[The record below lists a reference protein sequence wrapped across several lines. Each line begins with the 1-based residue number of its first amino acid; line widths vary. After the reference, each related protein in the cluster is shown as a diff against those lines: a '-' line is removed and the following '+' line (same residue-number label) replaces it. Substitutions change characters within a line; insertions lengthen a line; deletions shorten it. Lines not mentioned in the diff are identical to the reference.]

1 MAALTGPQLCEKLGI
16 DAKQLAAWV
25 RLGIPASGRGK
36 LRTFDPLLV
45 RDWLLEKKLAEQP
58 PPPDLP
64 PTDQPI
70 AHTIAQV
77 AEYFQVSERAVHT
90 WIKQGMPGKAGR
102 PGTQE
107 GAFPLFEIEA
117 WREGRK
123 TPRLSTSE
131 ETKSQAQARL
141 STIKAD
147 MLELDLREKRGE
159 LIDANEIA
167 RRWARVTTEARAI
180 LAQLP
185 ALVAKQLPA
194 ELDAK
199 VRKKARQVASR
210 LVEQCAEALESFLSA
225 EADAAESE
233 DPDGSGEEA

>member
-1 MAALTGPQLCEKLGI
+1 MAALTGPQLCDKLGI

-25 RLGIPASGRGK
+25 RLGIPSSGRGK
-36 LRTFDPLLV
+36 ARTFDPLQV
-45 RDWLLEKKLAEQP
+45 RDWLIEQKLAEVP
-58 PPPDLP
+58 APVL

-70 AHTIAQV
+70 AHTVPQV
-77 AEYFQVSERAVHT
+77 AEYFQVSERTVHT
-90 WIKQGMPGKAGR
+90 WIKQGMPGKPGR

-123 TPRLSTSE
+123 SPHVGTSE

-141 STIKAD
+141 STMRAD
-147 MLELDLREKRGE
+147 MLEMDLREKRGE
-159 LIDANEIA
+159 LIDANEIG
-167 RRWARVTTEARAI
+167 RRWVRVSTEARAI

-194 ELDAK
+194 ELDSK
-199 VRKKARQVASR
+199 VRKKARQIASR
-210 LVEQCAEALESFLSA
+210 LVDQCAEALESFLQA
-225 EADAAESE
+225 EADAVESE
-233 DPDGSGEEA
+233 DPNGSGEQA

>member
-1 MAALTGPQLCEKLGI
+1 MAALTGPQLCDKLGI

-25 RLGIPASGRGK
+25 RIGIPSSGRGRA
-36 LRTFDPLLV
+36 RTFDPVRV
-45 RDWLLEKKLAEQP
+45 RDWLLEKKLAEAP
-58 PPPDLP
+58 AARL

-70 AHTIAQV
+70 AHTVPQV
-77 AEYFQVSERAVHT
+77 AEFFEVSERTVHT

-123 TPRLSTSE
+123 SPHIGTSE

-147 MLELDLREKRGE
+147 MLELDLREKRAE
-159 LIDANEIA
+159 LIDANEVS
-167 RRWARVTTEARAI
+167 RRWMRVSTEARAV

-185 ALVAKQLPA
+185 ALIAKQLPP
-194 ELDAK
+194 ELDSK
-199 VRKKARQVASR
+199 VRKKARHVASR
-210 LVEQCAEALESFLSA
+210 LVDQCAEALESFLRA

-233 DPDGSGEEA
+233 DLDLDKA

>member
-1 MAALTGPQLCEKLGI
+1 MAALTGPQLCDKLGI

-25 RLGIPASGRGK
+25 RRGIPSIGRGK
-36 LRTFDPLLV
+36 ARTFDPAQV
-45 RDWLLEKKLAEQP
+45 RAWLIANKLAEAPAAEVP
-58 PPPDLP
+58 PE
-64 PTDQPI
+64 QPI
-70 AHTIAQV
+70 AHTVAQV

-107 GAFPLFEIEA
+107 GAFPLSEIEA

-123 TPRLSTSE
+123 NPHVVTGE

-141 STIKAD
+141 NTMRAD
-147 MLELDLREKRGE
+147 MLELELRAKRGE
-159 LIDANEIA
+159 LVDANEVA
-167 RRWARVTTEARAI
+167 RRWVRLSTEARAV

-185 ALVAKQLPA
+185 ALLAKQLPV

-199 VRKKARQVASR
+199 VRRKARQIATR
-210 LVEQCAEALESFLSA
+210 LIEQCAEALESFLAA
-225 EADAAESE
+225 EADAAEAE
-233 DPDGSGEEA
+233 ETDGSVDQA